1 MAAPKTWQALYTM
14 AGFREAMAT
23 VVALEDGS
31 FLVAAAAT
39 GRTENRRDTG
49 APVCRLYTTL
59 SEAKARADAV
69 VVALLGRGGV
79 GEWHGP

>member
-1 MAAPKTWQALYTM
+1 MPAPKTWQALYTM
-14 AGFREAMAT
+14 AGFREAIAT

-31 FLVAAAAT
+31 FLVAAAVT
-39 GRTENRRDTG
+39 GRTEDRRYTG

-69 VVALLGRGGV
+69 VVALLGRGVV